1 MIYMYNPT
9 GTRRGIL
16 YRNRQG
22 VGLYSIKQIENGK
35 MGMKSTSDYS
45 VTWITQ
51 MSDLTGVYVY

>member
-1 MIYMYNPT
+1 MYNPT

-22 VGLYSIKQIENGK
+22 VGLYSIKHIENGK